1 MQDYVSVVRRRLW
14 LLLCPLV
21 ALAAVVYLT
30 VNKPPSFTST
40 ATVSALAVSGGPT
53 GQYSGTSGAKTF
65 VANFQAALRSP
76 AVIAQVVLNTGVT
89 TANARN
95 GLSSAPVGESTIIEV
110 TYRTPVRA
118 LAEPVATEAAKRT
131 MAFLFASQVTLA
143 SEPLATAEAALAA
156 ADQELAAFTATASTP
171 VPDRDYEI
179 LADQISSLQTLQAE
193 AAARQ
198 ELTIAARYGG
208 EIAAKQGQLT
218 KLATTLTRYNELTAN
233 RSLAADNL
241 TASRQNLDQA
251 RAQFAAGD
259 PDRIVTPGEPV
270 KVSPLGPA
278 AKGGVTAFVSGLFFA
293 GGIALLLELR
303 RSQRLAAA
311 ADAREDVI
319 DPPRADLPPTAP
331 SAAEP
336 APITPS
342 VTGPAPTAPEP
353 TEPTATEPPPAIEPP
368 PFPLPDPRSV
378 AESPEPT
385 EPTATEPAPAEAS
398 GPKAVNPGPAQP
410 VRGDCLPQDA

>member
-1 MQDYVSVVRRRLW
+1 MEMQDYVSVVRRRLW

-21 ALAAVVYLT
+21 ALAAVVYIT

-143 SEPLATAEAALAA
+143 TEPLDAAAATLAA
-156 ADQELAAFTATASTP
+156 ADEELAAFTATASTP
-171 VPDRDYEI
+171 VPDRDYQI

-198 ELTIAARYGG
+198 ELSIAARFGG
-208 EIAAKQGQLT
+208 EIAARQGKLT
-218 KLATTLTRYNELTAN
+218 
-233 RSLAADNL
+233 
-241 TASRQNLDQA
+241 
-251 RAQFAAGD
+251 
-259 PDRIVTPGEPV
+259 EPV
-270 KVSPLGPA
+270 PA
-278 AKGGVTAFVSGLFFA
+278 
-293 GGIALLLELR
+293 E
-303 RSQRLAAA
+303 
-311 ADAREDVI
+311 
-319 DPPRADLPPTAP
+319 P
-331 SAAEP
+331 SFTEPKATEPVAAEP
-336 APITPS
+336 S
-342 VTGPAPTAPEP
+342 P
-353 TEPTATEPPPAIEPP
+353 TEPKATEPVAAEP
-368 PFPLPDPRSV
+368 S
-378 AESPEPT
+378 
-385 EPTATEPAPAEAS
+385 
-398 GPKAVNPGPAQP
+398 
-410 VRGDCLPQDA
+410 